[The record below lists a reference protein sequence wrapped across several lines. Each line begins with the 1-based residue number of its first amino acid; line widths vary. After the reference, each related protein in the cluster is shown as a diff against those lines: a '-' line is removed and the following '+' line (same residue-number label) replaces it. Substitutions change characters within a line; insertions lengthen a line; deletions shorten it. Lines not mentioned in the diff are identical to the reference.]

1 MINIVVMALELL
13 VALETM
19 AVMQAEPEA
28 VMMIPTAVVDDH
40 LDLHLVM
47 DLVTL
52 PVLVQLPV
60 TPIRMVLVPVTD
72 LVPGLVLVLA
82 PPLGL
87 VPVQLLLDQALAHR
101 PVIQIPMAPA
111 LAIIPI
117 QVRIIT
123 PLVFNAGHVD
133 LQASMIA
140 MQMEPPFNVL

>member
-19 AVMQAEPEA
+19 VAMPVVPEV

-40 LDLHLVM
+40 LVLHLVM

-52 PVLVQLPV
+52 QVLVQLPV
-60 TPIRMVLVPVTD
+60 TQIRMVLVPVTD

-87 VPVQLLLDQALAHR
+87 VPVQLLPAQT
-101 PVIQIPMAPA
+101 PVIQIPMALA

-133 LQASMIA
+133 LQASMIV
-140 MQMEPPFNVL
+140 MRMEPPFNVL

>member
-40 LDLHLVM
+40 LDLLLVM

-87 VPVQLLLDQALAHR
+87 VPVQLLPAQT

-133 LQASMIA
+133 LQVSMIA
-140 MQMEPPFNVL
+140 IRMEPPFNVL